1 MRTFKLT
8 VAYDGTDF
16 AGWQVQLKHKTI
28 ASCMQNVFY
37 KTFNQKISLL
47 GASRTDAG
55 VHALGQVAKFKA
67 DLKISDE
74 KILEIWNRS
83 LPKSILIRK
92 LETVSSEFH
101 PHKNVLQK
109 TYYYNLFLQRPMPF
123 LARYGWLYNFI
134 NQVDL
139 QKYNHALQLYL
150 GEHDFASFCKI
161 EEKHK
166 STIRTIDSIT
176 LSKLEKFGAIQ
187 VKIQGKS
194 FLRFQIRRMI
204 GYALDISRKK
214 TVSLEYLKEILDNP
228 NPKQKLLKAEGCG
241 LILRKVDYKNGS
253 DFEKR
258 NF

>member
-16 AGWQVQLKHKTI
+16 SGWQVQLRHKTV
-28 ASCMQNVFY
+28 ASCLQNAFY
-37 KTFNQKISLL
+37 RTFNQKISLL

-55 VHALGQVAKFKA
+55 VHALGQVAKFNA
-67 DLKISDE
+67 DLELSDN
-74 KILEIWNRS
+74 KILYVWNMH

-92 LETVSSEFH
+92 LETVSPDFH

-109 TYYYNLFLQRPMPF
+109 TYYYNLFLQRPLPF
-123 LARYGWLYNFI
+123 IARYGWLYHFI
-134 NQVDL
+134 NQVDV
-139 QKYNHALQLYL
+139 QKFNKALQLYI
-150 GEHDFASFCKI
+150 GEHDFASFCKM

-166 STIRTIDSIT
+166 STVRTIDNIT
-176 LSKLEKFGAIQ
+176 LDKLEKFDALQ

-204 GYALDISRKK
+204 GYALDVSRRK
-214 TVSLEYLKEILDNP
+214 TTSLDYLKEILNHP

-241 LILRKVDYKNGS
+241 LILRRVDYKNGS
-253 DFEKR
+253 DFKK
-258 NF
+258 